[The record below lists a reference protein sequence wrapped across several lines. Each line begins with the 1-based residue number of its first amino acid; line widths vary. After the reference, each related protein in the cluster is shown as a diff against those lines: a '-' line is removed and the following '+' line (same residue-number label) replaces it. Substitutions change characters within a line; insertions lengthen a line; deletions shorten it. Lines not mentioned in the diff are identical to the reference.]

1 MLTQGTA
8 VFAGQLLLKIPD
20 WRLRRNGIIM
30 YKKNYPI
37 ETGRI
42 LREKYEIGV
51 IWNEYDFKEVLNN
64 VLSGGER
71 S

>member
-1 MLTQGTA
+1 MVISGGHWCQAPGIDR
-8 VFAGQLLLKIPD
+8 QLNNWLHDYL
-20 WRLRRNGIIM
+20 

-64 VLSGGER
+64 VLFGSKR

>member
-1 MLTQGTA
+1 MG
-8 VFAGQLLLKIPD
+8 FFPGSGP
-20 WRLRRNGIIM
+20 G
-30 YKKNYPI
+30 KK

-42 LREKYEIGV
+42 LREKYEIGL
-51 IWNEYDFKEVLNN
+51 IRNEYDFKEVLSN

>member
-1 MLTQGTA
+1 M
-8 VFAGQLLLKIPD
+8 IS
-20 WRLRRNGIIM
+20 RLHDYL

-51 IWNEYDFKEVLNN
+51 IRNEHDFKEVLSN
-64 VLSGGER
+64 VLSGGKR